1 MINTV
6 MLTLI
11 LFEYCFFSVFFPSF
25 FSAVKSGAG
34 LEKKEREMK
43 IWKPALGFFSLYVA
57 PFLHLQGLLCLT
69 VGRFPGCKSTTK
81 IKTNVL

>member
-34 LEKKEREMK
+34 LEKREREMK
-43 IWKPALGFFSLYVA
+43 IWKPARGIFQPLCR
-57 PFLHLQGLLCLT
+57 PFLHLQDC
-69 VGRFPGCKSTTK
+69 F
-81 IKTNVL
+81 VLQ